1 MVSTVTVGLE
11 QSFDVSVTTRVY
23 AGIFFRNSYNW
34 ARFLMLHE
42 YCLNALVGL
51 SCDPARTFRVA
62 ALVHTSP

>member
-1 MVSTVTVGLE
+1 MPV
-11 QSFDVSVTTRVY
+11 
-23 AGIFFRNSYNW
+23 FFRNSYNW